1 MEQTTLMTL
10 DNDTVVSMIAAL
22 ERGTVSNPVGWVSLG
37 TYAGLMLAESETEQ
51 RKAVITA
58 VNDLIDLGVPVG
70 YAVGVGYRF
79 FLIRTPSDL
88 HMSANRYDQR
98 LTAIDCLG
106 WYDKVKSR
114 LHDM

>member
-22 ERGTVSNPVGWVSLG
+22 ERGTVSTPVGWVSLG

-70 YAVGVGYRF
+70 YRF

-88 HMSANRYDQR
+88 QMSANRYDQR

-114 LHDM
+114 LHSM

>member
-1 MEQTTLMTL
+1 MTL
-10 DNDTVVSMIAAL
+10 DNDTVVSVIAAL
-22 ERGTVSNPVGWVSLG
+22 ERGTVSDPVGWVSLG

-51 RKAVITA
+51 RKAVIAA
-58 VNDLIDLGVPVG
+58 VDDLISLGVPVG

-88 HMSANRYDQR
+88 QMSANRYDKR
-98 LTAIDCLG
+98 LTAIDCHS